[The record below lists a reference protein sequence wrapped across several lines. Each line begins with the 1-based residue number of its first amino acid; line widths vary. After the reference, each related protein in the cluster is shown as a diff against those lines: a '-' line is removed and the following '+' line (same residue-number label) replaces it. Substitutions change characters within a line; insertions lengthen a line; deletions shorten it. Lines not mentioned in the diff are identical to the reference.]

1 MLQKLVLFLCSN
13 IGCITSPNS
22 IGNVLSNEGDI
33 PAVKGK
39 NIASQTV
46 DKYKGA
52 FMGDTK
58 VIFVGNYKGGV
69 GKTTSVLNFAEHFT
83 KMGKKVLVLDL
94 DPQSSLSEIL
104 VSNNGGA
111 LNTLSDEMTLNYV
124 FDLHISKVRK
134 YNNIELKFKD
144 NIIQTYQKRGYDF
157 IASSLFYREN
167 LGLDE
172 LAIRME
178 DNIEYLSILKGYL
191 DSIIQKKRYDF
202 IIMDC
207 PPSNNLITKS
217 AFLISDYYIIPT
229 ILDKVS
235 ANGVAHYIKTV
246 NETYEQYCQKSEDSI
261 LARHYFGDKPKLL
274 GVFCTFI
281 RGQVNYKK
289 EFTEMKAIVDTACKE
304 EIFFFEEEVNN
315 FIDIARSTE
324 VGEASKARN
333 DYEKLSKSVLEI
345 INNV

>member
-1 MLQKLVLFLCSN
+1 
-13 IGCITSPNS
+13 
-22 IGNVLSNEGDI
+22 
-33 PAVKGK
+33 
-39 NIASQTV
+39 
-46 DKYKGA
+46 
-52 FMGDTK
+52 MGDTK
-58 VIFVGNYKGGV
+58 IIFVGNYKGGV

-111 LNTLSDEMTLNYV
+111 LSLLSEEMTLNYV
-124 FDLHISKVRK
+124 FDLNISKIRK
-134 YNNIELKFKD
+134 YNNIELKFND
-144 NIIQTYQKRGYDF
+144 NIIQTYQKKDYDF

-178 DNIEYLSILKGYL
+178 DTIEYLSILKGYL
-191 DSIIQKKRYDF
+191 DSILQKKKYDF
-202 IIMDC
+202 VIMDC

-229 ILDKVS
+229 ILDKIS

-246 NETYEQYCQKSEDSI
+246 NKTYEKYCQKSEDRI
-261 LARHYFGDKPKLL
+261 LAKHYFGEKPKLI

-281 RGQVNYKK
+281 RGQVNYTA
-289 EFTEMKAIVDTACKE
+289 ELGDMKAIVNSACE
-304 EIFFFEEEVNN
+304 EDIFFFEEEINN
-315 FIDIARSTE
+315 FIDIARSIAI
-324 VGEASKARN
+324 GESSRVRN
-333 DYEKLSKSVLEI
+333 DYGKLSKSVLER
-345 INNV
+345 INNM